1 MGFLDF
7 AGLLRKSSKSSK
19 ELLRRVVVLEG
30 LLVVVRGLLVVVRG
44 RWVTVRAGAFAFG
57 GDFLEAS
64 LKRGS
69 SAFSLQKGVVQR
81 HALILDDPGSEISL
95 KSQSRVAVNGLSMG
109 PNKTLVGK
117 HSLKTA
123 EKHNKYN
130 LPLILLIT
138 LIKWV
143 DSVLFLVYITCFS
156 R

>member
-7 AGLLRKSSKSSK
+7 AGLLRKSSNSLK
-19 ELLRRVVVLEG
+19 ELLRRVVVREG

>member
-1 MGFLDF
+1 MDF
-7 AGLLRKSSKSSK
+7 AGLLWKSSKSLK
-19 ELLRRVVVLEG
+19 ELLRRVVVREG

-44 RWVTVRAGAFAFG
+44 RWVTVRAGALAFG

-81 HALILDDPGSEISL
+81 HALILDEPGSEISL

-123 EKHNKYN
+123 ENQNKYN
-130 LPLILLIT
+130 VLVIHLIT
-138 LIKWV
+138 FI
-143 DSVLFLVYITCFS
+143 I
-156 R
+156 

>member
-1 MGFLDF
+1 MDF
-7 AGLLRKSSKSSK
+7 AGLLWKSSKSLK
-19 ELLRRVVVLEG
+19 ELLRRVVVREG

-44 RWVTVRAGAFAFG
+44 RWVTVRAGALAFG

-81 HALILDDPGSEISL
+81 HALILDEPGSEISL
-95 KSQSRVAVNGLSMG
+95 KSQSSVAVNGLSMG

-123 EKHNKYN
+123 ENRFCECFGKANFYGH
-130 LPLILLIT
+130 
-138 LIKWV
+138 
-143 DSVLFLVYITCFS
+143 VLECIDLVYFNICITCFS
-156 R
+156 

>member
-1 MGFLDF
+1 MV
-7 AGLLRKSSKSSK
+7 R
-19 ELLRRVVVLEG
+19 EG
-30 LLVVVRGLLVVVRG
+30 LLVVVRGLLVVVLG
-44 RWVTVRAGAFAFG
+44 RWVTVRAGGLAFG

-81 HALILDDPGSEISL
+81 HALIFDEPGSEISL

-123 EKHNKYN
+123 ENHNTYN
-130 LPLILLIT
+130 MP
-138 LIKWV
+138 
-143 DSVLFLVYITCFS
+143 
-156 R
+156 